1 LVKVRTHPL
10 CNLDK
15 NYFLQNMTVMEKSNQ
30 SGEVCRVIIMSI
42 PLDKLPTILGKEG
55 RKISQ
60 IRSKVPSSLIT
71 QEFLVR
77 ATNFSIVCLSGAFN
91 FPFHRCNRT

>member
-1 LVKVRTHPL
+1 MVKVHTHPL

-60 IRSKVPSSLIT
+60 IRSKVPSSLI
-71 QEFLVR
+71 R